1 MEFSQQIV
9 SLLENIYFQVG
20 LLVFVATFH
29 GYGAAWLAVRMLFRP
44 RRPVKFLGITV
55 FPQGMIPRH
64 RARLAEAIGKA
75 VGEELVSP
83 ETILAELFEKD
94 FLRRKIEDTVNSY
107 TQEFLQRDY
116 PSVTDML
123 PENLRESVLEAVFSL
138 QLKVAEHIEFA
149 LQSEETLETIRG
161 FIERRS
167 DDILSR
173 RVSELVDDETAEK
186 ILNFLETRIRSA
198 VREPEFHK
206 KIHEFISNRID
217 DLINTKTPLNQ
228 MITDDAIGLLKEKAT
243 AQIEPIAHQLAELAT
258 AERTRK
264 QISAIIKHEVHD
276 YYEQLPFFKKFFVS
290 RENLLGE
297 VDDLVNESLPKRIEE
312 TLRGE
317 VFAEEAGNFISDA
330 IDNALA
336 KPLPEVVGTIETEQL
351 ENLKKQISDGVFSFI
366 QSDET
371 MKTVSAYLTD
381 GLEKLKPHSLRAIM
395 QTAHPESEDKLKNM
409 LSKGLM
415 GLLSREENFS
425 LINTFLAS
433 QIDKLL
439 SAPIGKLS
447 NHLSEDKIKTAGSAL
462 TTTIIDAAKAKLP
475 EAIKEFD
482 VGTMVKERVNNF
494 PVEKLESLILS
505 VAKEHLRTI
514 ELFGAGFGFVIGVVQ
529 GILHYYFAKGGV

>member
-1 MEFSQQIV
+1 MEFSQQV
-9 SLLENIYFQVG
+9 FSLLENVWFQVG

-44 RRPVKFLGITV
+44 RRPIKFLGITV

-198 VREPEFHK
+198 VREPDFHR

-228 MITDDAIGLLKEKAT
+228 MITDDAIGLLKEKA
-243 AQIEPIAHQLAELAT
+243 AGQIQPIAHQLAEIAT

-264 QISAIIKHEVHD
+264 QISSIIKHEVQD

-290 RENLLGE
+290 RDNLLGE
-297 VDDLVNESLPKRIEE
+297 VDDLINDSLPKRIEE
-312 TLRGE
+312 TLQGE
-317 VFAEEAGNFISDA
+317 IFAEEAKNFIGGA
-330 IDNALA
+330 IDNAFS
-336 KPLPEVVGTIETEQL
+336 KPLPEIVGTIENDQL
-351 ENLKKQISDGVFSFI
+351 EKLKTQISDGIVSFI
-366 QSDET
+366 GSDET

-415 GLLSREENFS
+415 KLLSREENFS
-425 LINTFLAS
+425 LINTFLAA

-447 NHLSEDKIKTAGSAL
+447 NHLSEDKIKSGSAAL

-475 EAIKEFD
+475 DAIKEFD

-529 GILHYYFAKGGV
+529 GVLHYYFAKGGV

>member
-1 MEFSQQIV
+1 MDFLQPITF
-9 SLLENIYFQVG
+9 LLEDIRFQVF
-20 LLVFVATFH
+20 LLIFVATFH

-94 FLRRKIEDTVNSY
+94 FLRLKIEDTVNSY
-107 TQEFLQRDY
+107 TQEFLSRDY

-138 QLKVAEHIEFA
+138 QLKVAEHIEFT

-173 RVSELVDDETAEK
+173 RVSELVDYETSEK

-198 VREPEFHK
+198 VREPGFHK
-206 KIHEFISNRID
+206 KLREFISNRID

-312 TLRGE
+312 TLKGD
-317 VFAEEAGNFISDA
+317 VFAEEAGNFIGGA

-336 KPLPEVVGTIETEQL
+336 KPLPEIVGAIESEQL
-351 ENLKKQISDGVFSFI
+351 EKLKTQISEGILRFV

-371 MKTVSAYLTD
+371 MKIVSAYLTD

-415 GLLSREENFS
+415 SLLSREENFS

-482 VGTMVKERVNNF
+482 VGNMVKEKVNNF

-529 GILHYYFAKGGV
+529 GILHYYFAKGG

>member
-20 LLVFVATFH
+20 LLIFVATFH

-107 TQEFLQRDY
+107 TQEFLSRDY

-186 ILNFLETRIRSA
+186 NLEFSRKADSLCGARA
-198 VREPEFHK
+198 G
-206 KIHEFISNRID
+206 IS
-217 DLINTKTPLNQ
+217 
-228 MITDDAIGLLKEKAT
+228 
-243 AQIEPIAHQLAELAT
+243 
-258 AERTRK
+258 
-264 QISAIIKHEVHD
+264 
-276 YYEQLPFFKKFFVS
+276 
-290 RENLLGE
+290 
-297 VDDLVNESLPKRIEE
+297 
-312 TLRGE
+312 
-317 VFAEEAGNFISDA
+317 
-330 IDNALA
+330 
-336 KPLPEVVGTIETEQL
+336 
-351 ENLKKQISDGVFSFI
+351 
-366 QSDET
+366 
-371 MKTVSAYLTD
+371 
-381 GLEKLKPHSLRAIM
+381 
-395 QTAHPESEDKLKNM
+395 
-409 LSKGLM
+409 
-415 GLLSREENFS
+415 
-425 LINTFLAS
+425 
-433 QIDKLL
+433 
-439 SAPIGKLS
+439 
-447 NHLSEDKIKTAGSAL
+447 
-462 TTTIIDAAKAKLP
+462 
-475 EAIKEFD
+475 
-482 VGTMVKERVNNF
+482 
-494 PVEKLESLILS
+494 
-505 VAKEHLRTI
+505 
-514 ELFGAGFGFVIGVVQ
+514 
-529 GILHYYFAKGGV
+529 

>member
-1 MEFSQQIV
+1 MEFSQQII
-9 SLLENIYFQVG
+9 SILENIYFQVM
-20 LLVFVATFH
+20 LLVVVATFH

-107 TQEFLQRDY
+107 TQEFLSRDY
-116 PSVTDML
+116 PSVLEML

-198 VREPEFHK
+198 VREPGFHK

-243 AQIEPIAHQLAELAT
+243 AQIKPIAHQLAELAT

-312 TLRGE
+312 TLQGE
-317 VFAEEAGNFISDA
+317 VFAEEAGNFISGA
-330 IDNALA
+330 IDNALS
-336 KPLPEVVGTIETEQL
+336 KPLPEIVGTIENEQL
-351 ENLKKQISDGVFSFI
+351 ENLKKQISDGILRFV

-409 LSKGLM
+409 LSKGLLS
-415 GLLSREENFS
+415 LLSREENFS
-425 LINTFLAS
+425 LINTFLAA

-482 VGTMVKERVNNF
+482 VGAMVKDKVNNF

-529 GILHYYFAKGGV
+529 GVLHYYFAKGGS

>member
-9 SLLENIYFQVG
+9 SLLENIWFQVF
-20 LLVFVATFH
+20 LLIFVATFH

-44 RRPVKFLGITV
+44 RRPVKLLGITV

-107 TQEFLQRDY
+107 TQEFLARDY

-173 RVSELVDDETAEK
+173 RVSELIDDETAEK

-198 VREPEFHK
+198 VREPGFHK
-206 KIHEFISNRID
+206 KIHEFIGNRID
-217 DLINTKTPLNQ
+217 DLINTQTPLNQ
-228 MITDDAIGLLKEKAT
+228 MITDDAIGLLKEKA
-243 AQIEPIAHQLAELAT
+243 AGQIQPIAHQLAEIAT

-297 VDDLVNESLPKRIEE
+297 VDELVNESLPKRIEE
-312 TLRGE
+312 TLQGE
-317 VFAEEAGNFISDA
+317 VFAEEAGNFISGA

-336 KPLPEVVGTIETEQL
+336 KPLPEIVGTIENEQL
-351 ENLKKQISDGVFSFI
+351 KNLKKQISDGVLSFVR
-366 QSDET
+366 SDET

-433 QIDKLL
+433 QINKLL

-482 VGTMVKERVNNF
+482 VGNMVKEKVNNF

>member
-107 TQEFLQRDY
+107 TQEFLAKDY
-116 PSVTDML
+116 PSVLEML

-167 DDILSR
+167 DDVLSR

-186 ILNFLETRIRSA
+186 ILHFLETRIRNA
-198 VREPEFHK
+198 VNEPNFQQ
-206 KIHEFISNRID
+206 KIHGFISNRID
-217 DLINTKTPLNQ
+217 ELINTTTPLNQ
-228 MITDDAIGLLKEKAT
+228 MITDDAIGLLKEKAVG
-243 AQIEPIAHQLAELAT
+243 QIEPIAHQLAEIAT

-312 TLRGE
+312 TLKGD
-317 VFAEEAGNFISDA
+317 VFAEEAGNFIGGA

-336 KPLPEVVGTIETEQL
+336 KPLPEIVGTIETDQL
-351 ENLKKQISDGVFSFI
+351 ENLKKQISDGVLRFV
-366 QSDET
+366 QSEET

-381 GLEKLKPHSLRAIM
+381 GMEKLKPHSLRAIM
-395 QTAHPESEDKLKNM
+395 QTAHAESEEKLKNM

-415 GLLSREENFS
+415 SLLSREENFS
-425 LINTFLAS
+425 LINSFLAS
-433 QIDKLL
+433 QIDRLL

-447 NHLSEDKIKTAGSAL
+447 NHIPEDKIESAGKAL

-475 EAIKEFD
+475 GAIQEFD
-482 VGTMVKERVNNF
+482 VGGMVKDKVNNF

-514 ELFGAGFGFVIGVVQ
+514 ELFGAGFGFVIGIVQ
-529 GILHYYFAKGGV
+529 GILHFYFARGGH

>member
-9 SLLENIYFQVG
+9 SLLENIWFQVF

-107 TQEFLQRDY
+107 TQEFLSRDY

-161 FIERRS
+161 FIQRRS

-198 VREPEFHK
+198 VREPGFHQ
-206 KIHEFISNRID
+206 KIHEFVSSRID

-228 MITDDAIGLLKEKAT
+228 MITDDAIGLLKEKAVG
-243 AQIEPIAHQLAELAT
+243 QIQPIAHQLAEIAT

-264 QISAIIKHEVHD
+264 QISAIIKHEVHG

-290 RENLLGE
+290 RDNLLGE

-312 TLRGE
+312 TLQGE
-317 VFAEEAGNFISDA
+317 VFAEEAGNFIGGA

-336 KPLPEVVGTIETEQL
+336 KPLPEIVGTIETAQL
-351 ENLKKQISDGVFSFI
+351 EKLKTQISDGIMRFA
-366 QSDET
+366 QSEEL
-371 MKTVSAYLTD
+371 MNSVSAYLTD
-381 GLEKLKPHSLRAIM
+381 GIEKLKPHSLRAIM

-415 GLLSREENFS
+415 NLLSREENFS

-433 QIDKLL
+433 QIDKIL

-447 NHLSEDKIKTAGSAL
+447 NHLSEDKIKSAGSAL

-482 VGTMVKERVNNF
+482 VGNMVKEKVNNF

-529 GILHYYFAKGGV
+529 GVLHYYFAKGGS